1 MTIREFR
8 EIALISESISQKTF
22 DVYPAGERQGE
33 AVFCLLYEL
42 KKGLKKG
49 TLHPTKRMVVYYDS
63 GTELHWETV
72 SLLKDLAA
80 LGANVEVRAQ

>member
-1 MTIREFR
+1 MTIRELR
-8 EIALISESISQKTF
+8 EIALVSESSSQKTY

-42 KKGLKKG
+42 KKRLGQG
-49 TLHPTKRMVVYYDS
+49 TLGPTKRLVVYYDS

-72 SLLKDLAA
+72 GLLKDLAA
-80 LGANVEVRAQ
+80 LGAQVEVRAQ